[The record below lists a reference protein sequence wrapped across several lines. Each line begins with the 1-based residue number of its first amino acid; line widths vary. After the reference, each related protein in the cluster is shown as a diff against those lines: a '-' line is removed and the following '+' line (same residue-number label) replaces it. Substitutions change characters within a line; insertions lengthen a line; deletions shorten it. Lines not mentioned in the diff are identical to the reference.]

1 MVLMIVGAIKFPPP
15 RMVFPSHTMWCPDS
29 SEIVTRL
36 SGAGNHF
43 LLTKADM
50 VASHH
55 KNDA

>member
-15 RMVFPSHTMWCPDS
+15 RMVFPSHTMWCPDA

-50 VASHH
+50 VIGNH
-55 KNDA
+55 